1 MPLTRRAAC
10 TCPRSVTQ
18 LASPIKT
25 DGFWRQPQNNWATI
39 HARQGVQNPYEIAV
53 ANMEKHS

>member
-1 MPLTRRAAC
+1 VADRKAAAEEV
-10 TCPRSVTQ
+10 VTQ

-39 HARQGVQNPYEIAV
+39 HSRSGVQNPYDIAV
-53 ANMEKHS
+53 ANLEKHS